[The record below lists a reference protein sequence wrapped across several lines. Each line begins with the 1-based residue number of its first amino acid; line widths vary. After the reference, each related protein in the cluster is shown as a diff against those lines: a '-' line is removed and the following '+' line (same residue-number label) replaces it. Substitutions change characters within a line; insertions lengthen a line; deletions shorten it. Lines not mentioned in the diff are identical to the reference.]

1 MSGDGVD
8 VEAAARE
15 LVVDLMVEPRGQV
28 SPSVYETGRVVTHA
42 PWLVGHAARLRYLA
56 ATQRP
61 DGGWGGPGGYAL
73 APTLSAVEA
82 LLATLRRYGAG
93 AERVVP
99 PDRLRKAADRGLAM
113 LADRARGR
121 DPLSTPDMPAVD
133 LIVPALTRAVNGH
146 LARLE
151 NEPLEGL
158 DQWVGRRLALPSG
171 MDHRRLD
178 AVRALLGGGGR
189 VPTKLLHAL
198 EVAPDLAA
206 RAAGISALPFGTIG
220 ASPAATAAWLGTV
233 TPPDPYDPARRYLEG
248 VARQHR
254 GPVPCAAPI
263 AVFERAWALGW
274 LAQAGV
280 PMTVPDTLLMS
291 LRAATHA
298 GGTPAGP
305 GLPSDADTTSVAL
318 YTLGLLGVRCEP
330 HSLWAYETDS
340 HFCTWQGEDGESVTV
355 NAHVLEAF
363 GHYLAMGGPGA
374 VPRPRG
380 AVRRYE
386 AAVGKLTRW
395 LCERQQSDGRWLDR
409 WHASPYYAT
418 ACCALALD
426 RFGVGHA
433 AAAAVDRAVEWVL
446 NTQHADGSYG
456 WRNGT
461 AEETAY
467 AMRILLTRF
476 SATADHA
483 VRRAY
488 SYLRGSI
495 RARTARRLTDPAQW
509 HDKDLYLPVLIVRSA
524 VLAALYQAQRR
535 LGADAL
541 RKMSDVDNGEG
552 LRGDSARC

>member
-1 MSGDGVD
+1 VTVDGVD

-15 LVVDLMVEPRGQV
+15 LVVDLMMEPRGRV
-28 SPSVYETGRVVTHA
+28 SPSVYETGRVVAHA
-42 PWLVGHAARLRYLA
+42 PWLIGHAARLRYLA
-56 ATQRP
+56 AAQRP
-61 DGGWGGPGGYAL
+61 DGGWGGPDGYAL

-82 LLATLRRYGAG
+82 LLATLRRYDAG
-93 AERVVP
+93 VERVVP
-99 PDRLRKAADRGLAM
+99 PDRLLKAADRGLGM
-113 LADRARGR
+113 LAHRAWGRGA
-121 DPLSTPDMPAVD
+121 LSTPDMPAVD
-133 LIVPALTRAVNGH
+133 LIVPALTIAVNGH
-146 LARLE
+146 LDRLAD
-151 NEPLEGL
+151 EPLEGL

-178 AVRALLGGGGR
+178 AVRALLRGGR
-189 VPTKLLHAL
+189 QVPTKLLHAL
-198 EVAPDLAA
+198 EVAADLAA
-206 RAAGISALPFGTIG
+206 GAPGISPLPFGTIG

-233 TPPDPYDPARRYLEG
+233 APPDPHDPALRYLEG
-248 VARQHR
+248 VARQQQ

-263 AVFERAWALGW
+263 TVFERAWALGW

-280 PMTVPDTLLMS
+280 PMTVPDTLLLS
-291 LRAATHA
+291 LRAATHP

-318 YTLGLLGVRCEP
+318 YALGLLGVPHEP

-363 GHYLAMGGPGA
+363 GQHVEVSGGGA
-374 VPRPRG
+374 VQ
-380 AVRRYE
+380 RYVP
-386 AAVGKLTRW
+386 AIGKLTRW
-395 LCERQQSDGRWLDR
+395 LCERQLPDGRWLDR

-426 RFGVGHA
+426 RFGDGRA
-433 AAAAVDRAVEWVL
+433 AVAAVDRAVEWVL
-446 NTQHADGSYG
+446 ATQRPDGSWG

-476 SATADHA
+476 TAAVDHA
-483 VRRAY
+483 VRRGY
-488 SYLRGSI
+488 SYLHRSI
-495 RARTARRLTDPAQW
+495 RSRPGRRPTDPPQW

-535 LGADAL
+535 LGGDVV
-541 RKMSDVDNGEG
+541 RKMSDVDNDEG
-552 LRGDSARC
+552 LRGASARC